1 MYSEVS
7 CAIVHGIESILVRAQ
22 TDVSN
27 GMPVFDMVGFLS
39 SEVKEAKER
48 VRTALK
54 NCGYNLPVKRITVNI
69 SPASIRK
76 TGSGF
81 DLPVAV
87 SILAATE
94 VIQSA
99 QMDDIVMAG
108 ELGLNGDIY
117 PVNGV
122 LSMAL
127 AAAECGKH
135 ICIVPAENGFEASL
149 VPHMKVVGVSH
160 LTEVVEYLN
169 GESGA
174 AQTVTPGL
182 MDEAPKADLCGDGI
196 PQEEDAP
203 DFAAMNGQ
211 KLLRRACEISA
222 SGRHNLLML
231 GPPGSGKTMA
241 AKCIPSILPPMD
253 KKEQMELSKIYS
265 VCGLFAERKKLL
277 DKRPFRNPHHS
288 ISAVGLIGGG
298 QVPHPG
304 EISLANGGV
313 LFLDELTEFHRDTLD
328 MLRQPLE
335 EHQLTIGRSSGSY
348 TFPAD
353 FVLVAAMNPC
363 KCGYYPD
370 LSRCRCTQNEIDR
383 YFGRISQPLLDR
395 IDIAIE
401 APRLDFA
408 DITSSAD
415 NEPSASI
422 RRRVIC
428 AMEIQRKRFLG
439 TPIRFNS
446 RIPNRDIPRYC
457 PLGKK
462 ETHFMEEMY
471 SALSLTA
478 RTYHKLLKVART
490 IADLDGADE
499 IGLAHL
505 QEAVCYRGLDS
516 KDWEGAA

>member
-7 CAIVHGIESILVRAQ
+7 CAIVSGIESILVRAE
-22 TDVSN
+22 TDISP
-27 GMPVFDMVGFLS
+27 GLPVFDMVGFLS

-94 VIQSA
+94 VIRSA
-99 QMDDIVMAG
+99 QLKDLVMVG
-108 ELGLNGDIY
+108 ELGLNGGIY

-127 AAAECGKH
+127 AASECGKH
-135 ICIVPAENGFEASL
+135 ICIVPKENSFEASL
-149 VPHMKVVGVSH
+149 VPQMTVVGVSH
-160 LTEVVEYLN
+160 LTEVVAYLN
-169 GESGA
+169 EGIECSRKRN
-174 AQTVTPGL
+174 
-182 MDEAPKADLCGDGI
+182 EAPTD
-196 PQEEDAP
+196 EESACQKEICAEDEPEA
-203 DFAAMNGQ
+203 DFAFMNGQ
-211 KLLRRACEISA
+211 KLLRRACEVSA

-241 AKCIPSILPPMD
+241 AKCLPSILPPMD
-253 KKEQMELSKIYS
+253 KNEQMELSKIYS

-277 DKRPFRNPHHS
+277 DKRPFRHPHHS
-288 ISAVGLIGGG
+288 ISAVGLVGGG
-298 QVPHPG
+298 QIPHPG

-313 LFLDELTEFHRDTLD
+313 LFLDELTEFRRDTLD

-335 EHQLTIGRSSGSY
+335 EHQLTIGRSSGSF

-395 IDIAIE
+395 IDICVE
-401 APRLDFA
+401 APRLNFS
-408 DITSSAD
+408 DITKKADNESSAD
-415 NEPSASI
+415 I
-422 RRRVIC
+422 RKRVIKAL
-428 AMEIQRKRFLG
+428 AMQRERFKG

-446 RIPNRDIPRYC
+446 GIPNRDIPLYC
-457 PLGKK
+457 SLGKK
-462 ETHFMEEMY
+462 ETRFMEEMY
-471 SALSLTA
+471 ASLGLTA

-490 IADLDGADE
+490 IADLDGADA
-499 IGLAHL
+499 IGLSHL

-516 KDWEGAA
+516 KDWEGVA